1 MKVFS
6 SDVTVEILYRVYGL
20 LHGPALHVPSFS
32 IGLIKTDKK
41 DKKELDKKLDK
52 KELFFVKLSEK
63 FKF

>member
-32 IGLIKTDKK
+32 IGLIKTEF
-41 DKKELDKKLDK
+41 ELLDQLKLTHED
-52 KELFFVKLSEK
+52 ECWW
-63 FKF
+63 